1 MTTWRLSKYISQEV
15 LAPMAI
21 SLAIL
26 SFVLLMG
33 NLLKLTDLIINR
45 GVPIRDIA
53 MLFLYLLPSFFDITL
68 GMAFLIGIL
77 IGFSRLSTD
86 HEIVAMKAAG
96 ISLWRM
102 TRPVVVI
109 ALITTVVLAGISF
122 YAKPLGRKN
131 FKAQVFQILQNRIG
145 KGLEPMVFFHDFE
158 DVVLFAREVE
168 QNGQMRGIFLYDNR
182 DPEITSTISAESGRL
197 FSNQSAMTFSIL
209 LQNGALHNHALSGKD
224 TSYRVMNFANYDL
237 NLSFADK
244 NEGKA
249 PRLNPK
255 EMTFQEILTGTGS
268 TPKQQRQMDVE
279 FHKRLALCI
288 VPLLFVLIGIPLGI
302 CSPRSG
308 RMGGFSFSL
317 VVFLAYHLLSSF
329 SETLCLEHM
338 QMRLGVLWLPDLF
351 FLLTGLFLYHAAAAE
366 MAPRW
371 LTGLIA
377 LFTGKLLRRHP
388 HAHS

>member
-1 MTTWRLSKYISQEV
+1 
-15 LAPMAI
+15 
-21 SLAIL
+21 
-26 SFVLLMG
+26 
-33 NLLKLTDLIINR
+33 
-45 GVPIRDIA
+45 
-53 MLFLYLLPSFFDITL
+53 
-68 GMAFLIGIL
+68 
-77 IGFSRLSTD
+77 
-86 HEIVAMKAAG
+86 
-96 ISLWRM
+96 
-102 TRPVVVI
+102 
-109 ALITTVVLAGISF
+109 
-122 YAKPLGRKN
+122 
-131 FKAQVFQILQNRIG
+131 
-145 KGLEPMVFFHDFE
+145 
-158 DVVLFAREVE
+158 
-168 QNGQMRGIFLYDNR
+168 
-182 DPEITSTISAESGRL
+182 
-197 FSNQSAMTFSIL
+197 
-209 LQNGALHNHALSGKD
+209 
-224 TSYRVMNFANYDL
+224 MNFANYDL

-244 NEGKA
+244 SEGKA

-279 FHKRLALCI
+279 FHKRLALCV

-338 QMRLGVLWLPDLF
+338 QMPLGVLWLPDLF

-377 LFTGKLLRRHP
+377 LFTGKLLRRPP

>member
-102 TRPVVVI
+102 TRPILII
-109 ALITTVVLAGISF
+109 ALMTTVVLAGISF
-122 YAKPLGRKN
+122 SAKPLGRKN

-158 DVVLFAREVE
+158 GVVLFAREVE

-182 DPEITSTISAESGRL
+182 DPQITSTISAESGRL

-244 NEGKA
+244 SEGKA

-255 EMTFQEILTGTGS
+255 EMTFREILTGTGS

-317 VVFLAYHLLSSF
+317 VVFLADYLLSSF
-329 SETLCLEHM
+329 SETLCLEHWEM
-338 QMRLGVLWLPDLF
+338 PLGVLWLPDLL
-351 FLLTGLFLYHAAAAE
+351 FLLTGLLLYHAAAAE

-371 LTGLIA
+371 LTRLA
-377 LFTGKLLRRHP
+377 AFFTGKLLRRFP